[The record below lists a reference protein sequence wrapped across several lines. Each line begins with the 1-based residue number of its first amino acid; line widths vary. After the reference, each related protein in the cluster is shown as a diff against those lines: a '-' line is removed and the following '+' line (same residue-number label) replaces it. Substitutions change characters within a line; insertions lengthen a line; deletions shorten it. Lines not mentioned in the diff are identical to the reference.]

1 MIERKL
7 SGARPKTAM
16 PPGATD
22 THMHAYLPNFPSQA
36 GGPDLPLGV
45 PGPDEYRQVMGWL
58 GIERVVA
65 VQGNA
70 HQFDNDSLIA
80 CMKRLGP
87 IARGVAVVTGETTD
101 AEMQAL
107 HDAGVRGARIMDLPG
122 GAVGMD
128 GLEAVDARVQGFG
141 WCLVV
146 QFDGGRILDHV
157 EKLERLE
164 SRYVIDHHGKF
175 LSGPPQLDDLG
186 ALKRLIDR
194 GNCWLKFAACYESSR
209 SGGPDYEDIAAPAR
223 AFAEHAPERIIW
235 ASNWPHNQATRTED
249 YPDDAALLDT
259 VLGWIPAKHHRKVLV
274 ESPAELFD
282 F

>member
-7 SGARPKTAM
+7 TGARPKTVM
-16 PPGATD
+16 PAGATD
-22 THMHAYLPNFPSQA
+22 THMHAYLPDFPAQP
-36 GGPDLPLGV
+36 GGPDLPPGI
-45 PGPDEYRQVMGWL
+45 PGPDDYCQVMDWL
-58 GIERVVA
+58 GIARVVA

-70 HQFDNDSLIA
+70 HQFDNASLLA
-80 CMKRLGP
+80 CMKQLGP
-87 IARGVAVVTGETTD
+87 MARGVAVITGETTD
-101 AEMQAL
+101 AEMQTL
-107 HDAGVRGARIMDLPG
+107 HESGVRGARIMDLPG

-128 GLEAVDARVQGFG
+128 GLAAVDARVRGFG
-141 WCLVV
+141 WCNVV
-146 QFDGGRILDHV
+146 QFDGARILDHV
-157 EKLERLE
+157 DTLERLE

-175 LSGPPQLDDLG
+175 LSAPPRPQDLE

-209 SGGPDYEDIAAPAR
+209 SGGPDYEDVAAPAR
-223 AFAEHAPERIIW
+223 ALADHAPERIVW

-259 VLGWIPAKHHRKVLV
+259 VLGWIPTAHHRKVLV
-274 ESPAELFD
+274 DSPAELFD